1 MGTKGQYQFI
11 HGDSSNMDVLRSG
24 EVDLVFTGP
33 PYFSDQ
39 TQELLAAP
47 LKEQRHLE
55 RVRSEVTEYALS
67 LRPVYEEIRRVLRRG
82 GYLVT
87 QTKDL
92 CYGGFFISLTA
103 IHVQMIEATGLNLL
117 NHVYWHKF
125 KRRSDPKRFLDNP
138 LVGMCRNDFV
148 EDICVFSDLPW
159 DCKKHGPVELT
170 DEEIAKSVNP
180 LWVIGPASKQR
191 IHPHQAPKA
200 LARRIIGLYTEPG
213 DLVVD
218 PFCGSGNTLK
228 VAVEMGRRAVGY
240 EIKEKYAE
248 AASRSLLETVSSKGG
263 VL

>member
-1 MGTKGQYQFI
+1 MKKEGQYQLVY
-11 HGDSSNMDVLRSG
+11 GDSSNMDILRNS

-33 PYFSDQ
+33 PYFSDE
-39 TQELLAAP
+39 TQKLLAEP
-47 LKEQRHLE
+47 LKEQTKLE
-55 RVRSEVTEYALS
+55 RVRREVTEFALS
-67 LRPVYEEIRRVLRRG
+67 LRPVYQEIRRVLRRG

-103 IHVQMIEATGLNLL
+103 IHVQMIEATGLNIL

-125 KRRSDPKRFLDNP
+125 KRRSDPTRFLKNP

-148 EDICVFSDLPW
+148 EDICVFSDMPW
-159 DCKKHGPVELT
+159 DHKAHGPVEL
-170 DEEIAKSVNP
+170 DEEEIRKSVNP

-191 IHPHQAPKA
+191 KHPHQAPQA
-200 LARRIIGLYTEPG
+200 LARRIISLYTEPG

-218 PFCGSGNTLK
+218 PFCGSGTTLK

-240 EIKEKYAE
+240 EIKEPYARV
-248 AASRSLLETVSSKGG
+248 ASESLQATASLERGAK
-263 VL
+263 